1 MKIFERITK
10 RYALQNYYLRRNFY
24 WPDTLPEIL
33 DYWQQHNDLPFLYGG
48 DNWPYDAM
56 CERQRRK
63 GVYASQYLT
72 PDRTA
77 CQMAALAV
85 RYFDNDSRIVDAC
98 CGTGQLTRA
107 LLLEGVH
114 PSPLL
119 GFDADAELVDLY
131 ERLYPETAA
140 LRMQFHE
147 IDFRCENVIANP
159 PFEIVECL
167 LPAMALPHAT
177 LGRSC
182 RAASAVRLYRQAA
195 SQSRTGDDAALYHP
209 PPDTHAG
216 AVRTHCLPCGDRRSG
231 TGVVHSDTGRT
242 PRQC

>member
-98 CGTGQLTRA
+98 CGTGQLTRV
-107 LLLEGVH
+107 LIVEGVH
-114 PSPLL
+114 PASIVA
-119 GFDADAELVDLY
+119 FDADTDMADIY
-131 ERLYPETAA
+131 CRLYPEATVMRS
-140 LRMQFHE
+140 LFQE

-159 PFEIVECL
+159 PFETAECTAFLRWLGDVQYPGDKAVLL
-167 LPAMALPHAT
+167 LPVGFIDKQRPRMMQNVVRRFCT
-177 LGRSC
+177 LCRTPMQESFARTNC
-182 RAASAVRLYRQAA
+182 RAEIVVLERL
-195 SQSRTGDDAALYHP
+195 
-209 PPDTHAG
+209 
-216 AVRTHCLPCGDRRSG
+216 
-231 TGVVHSDTGRT
+231 
-242 PRQC
+242 